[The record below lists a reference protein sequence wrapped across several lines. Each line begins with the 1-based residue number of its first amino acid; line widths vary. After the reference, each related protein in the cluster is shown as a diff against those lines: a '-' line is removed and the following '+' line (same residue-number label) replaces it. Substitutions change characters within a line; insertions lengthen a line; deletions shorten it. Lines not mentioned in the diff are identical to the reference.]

1 MLDRLHNVRALRTKD
16 RQQNQIL
23 SEIPTPKTEKFQ
35 EDSMK
40 NLLLPIVIVA
50 LLVTLGF
57 GQTPAPIPT
66 ADLASVN
73 GCLSGSE
80 GNYAVAEDGTT
91 QTFKITSSAVDL
103 KPHVGHDIAVTGA
116 KTMATS
122 SGPSDNSVAVTA
134 VSMLSE
140 HCASA
145 TASTSPATDSTP
157 VAAETVLST
166 TTSTPAV
173 VAATPA
179 ATGAPATTETTPV
192 AAATPPA
199 VVDPAP
205 TPVATT
211 TIASTNTPEDR
222 KQLPNTSTSLPMF
235 GLLGLGL
242 LGLGWLSARSRA
254 N

>member
-1 MLDRLHNVRALRTKD
+1 
-16 RQQNQIL
+16 
-23 SEIPTPKTEKFQ
+23 
-35 EDSMK
+35 MK
-40 NLLLPIVIVA
+40 NLFLSIAIAV

-57 GQTPAPIPT
+57 GQTPAPIQN
-66 ADLASVN
+66 ADPASVN

-80 GNYAVAEDGTT
+80 GNYTVAEDGTT
-91 QTFKITSSAVDL
+91 QIFKITSSTVDL

-116 KTMATS
+116 KTMAAS

-145 TASTSPATDSTP
+145 TASASPAAATTP
-157 VAAETVLST
+157 AVVETVPST
-166 TTSTPAV
+166 SASTPAV
-173 VAATPA
+173 IESAPA
-179 ATGAPATTETTPV
+179 ATASTPAKTEPA
-192 AAATPPA
+192 AAATPPV

-205 TPVATT
+205 AAAANTPVAATSAPADT
-211 TIASTNTPEDR
+211 
-222 KQLPNTSTSLPMF
+222 KQLPNTATLLPML

-242 LGLGWLSARSRA
+242 LGLGWLGSRSRA